1 MTRADLLTL
10 VSAIAHAA
18 AEHVRATPAQTQ
30 RSVRE
35 HGPHFGDAI
44 HGLPITR
51 RVVLAARAG
60 QWGASGSH
68 RGAATLNGG
77 APEDAATA
85 AAAVLALRERVQRQ
99 HLERSRLLDADAAA
113 LRVIDEMARIYS
125 ADVVREAVGRIC
137 PGDADEVSRVL
148 RGLAYGV
155 PGDAGPWTRA
165 DTARIGSDV
174 RDACDE
180 VIRERAGVA
189 R

>member
-1 MTRADLLTL
+1 MTRDDLLTL

-30 RSVRE
+30 RSVHE
-35 HGPHFGDAI
+35 HGPHFGDAR

-60 QWGASGSH
+60 QWGANGSH

-77 APEDAATA
+77 APEDDATA

-99 HLERSRLLDADAAA
+99 HLDRSRLLDADAAA
-113 LRVIDEMARIYS
+113 LRVIDETARIYS

-137 PGDADEVSRVL
+137 PGDEGEVSRVL

-155 PGDAGPWTRA
+155 PGDTGPWTRA
-165 DTARIGSDV
+165 DMARIGSDV

-180 VIRERAGVA
+180 VIAERAKVQP
-189 R
+189 